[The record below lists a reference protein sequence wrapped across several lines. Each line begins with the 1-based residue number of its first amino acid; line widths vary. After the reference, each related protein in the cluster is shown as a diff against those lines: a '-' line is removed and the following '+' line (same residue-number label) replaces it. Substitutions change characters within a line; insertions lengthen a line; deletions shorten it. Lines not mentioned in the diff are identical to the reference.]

1 MKINK
6 LRLKNFRA
14 YEDEIEFDFTTT
26 ENKNIILI
34 GGENGAGKSTIFES
48 IKLCIY
54 GPLAYRYQGQNS
66 SYINKIKSNI
76 NNNSLIN
83 SNVESFVSIDIELV
97 ENTEKNVYTLK
108 RKWIYKDK
116 KISEEFKVYK
126 NYSIEPLDLE
136 EQNYFE
142 NYLKS
147 IISPK
152 LFDFFFFDGELLSN
166 FFISKQSN
174 SNLNQALLTLCN
186 YDYLDVLQSTIM
198 STRRK
203 FSGSDNKEIEEAN
216 INYLNLENKLADLYK
231 KKYELESNIGL
242 IETELEELEMNKSNL
257 EKSFRKRGGLLAE
270 EIEKLNKEI
279 TNLENRRGE
288 LNILI
293 KNFCNETLPF
303 LILKNKLPKL
313 KEQIENENKI
323 LVYTQLQDKLNY
335 NYIFNIIKD
344 KVSEDQAS
352 VFAKSIS
359 DAFIQDL
366 RPKLE
371 DEDFEIIHRLSNDES
386 NSILSNIK
394 SILNYDSKEISSYYD
409 EIRYISKKIEE
420 IRSVLKSS
428 LDNEGL
434 NEFIINMTNITDS
447 ISKLVESK
455 NQYENEIE
463 QLNLEIN
470 STINEIDKAKSKYFN
485 LLKSN
490 NIVDMSGKIIVLL
503 NDIISTLTKKKI
515 QDVKENFMYIF
526 KRLFKKDGFIE
537 QIDIDDNFNVSLYI
551 NKLYGIFDIENMLEN
566 IGYVD
571 MYKKLGRLF
580 FKDLYSELNIEGYNE
595 LKHSLKNVTSMKLL
609 NLRTKIDI
617 ESLSNGEKQI
627 YILCLYWSLIKA
639 SGMDVP
645 FIIDTPFARID
656 EIHRQNIV
664 SEFFSTISSQVII
677 LSTNTEIDQQSYKAL
692 KDIISKEYLIEY
704 DDKARKTRKFDGY
717 FYEV

>member
-186 YDYLDVLQSTIM
+186 YDTLDVLQSTIM

-293 KNFCNETLPF
+293 KNFCNEILPF

>member
-186 YDYLDVLQSTIM
+186 YDTLDVLQSTIM

>member
-116 KISEEFKVYK
+116 NISEECKVYK

-186 YDYLDVLQSTIM
+186 YDTLDVLQSTIM

>member
-186 YDYLDVLQSTIM
+186 YDTLDVLQSTIM

-257 EKSFRKRGGLLAE
+257 EKSFRKRGGMLAE

-293 KNFCNETLPF
+293 KNFCNEILPF

>member
-186 YDYLDVLQSTIM
+186 YDTLDVLQSTIM

-434 NEFIINMTNITDS
+434 NEFIINMTNITYI

>member
-1 MKINK
+1 
-6 LRLKNFRA
+6 
-14 YEDEIEFDFTTT
+14 
-26 ENKNIILI
+26 
-34 GGENGAGKSTIFES
+34 
-48 IKLCIY
+48 
-54 GPLAYRYQGQNS
+54 
-66 SYINKIKSNI
+66 
-76 NNNSLIN
+76 
-83 SNVESFVSIDIELV
+83 
-97 ENTEKNVYTLK
+97 
-108 RKWIYKDK
+108 
-116 KISEEFKVYK
+116 
-126 NYSIEPLDLE
+126 
-136 EQNYFE
+136 
-142 NYLKS
+142 
-147 IISPK
+147 
-152 LFDFFFFDGELLSN
+152 
-166 FFISKQSN
+166 
-174 SNLNQALLTLCN
+174 
-186 YDYLDVLQSTIM
+186 
-198 STRRK
+198 
-203 FSGSDNKEIEEAN
+203 
-216 INYLNLENKLADLYK
+216 
-231 KKYELESNIGL
+231 
-242 IETELEELEMNKSNL
+242 MNKSNL

-293 KNFCNETLPF
+293 KNFCNEILPF

-352 VFAKSIS
+352 VVAKSIS
-359 DAFIQDL
+359 DAFIQEL

-580 FKDLYSELNIEGYNE
+580 
-595 LKHSLKNVTSMKLL
+595 LK
-609 NLRTKIDI
+609 
-617 ESLSNGEKQI
+617 I
-627 YILCLYWSLIKA
+627 YTANSI
-639 SGMDVP
+639 
-645 FIIDTPFARID
+645 
-656 EIHRQNIV
+656 
-664 SEFFSTISSQVII
+664 
-677 LSTNTEIDQQSYKAL
+677 
-692 KDIISKEYLIEY
+692 
-704 DDKARKTRKFDGY
+704 
-717 FYEV
+717 